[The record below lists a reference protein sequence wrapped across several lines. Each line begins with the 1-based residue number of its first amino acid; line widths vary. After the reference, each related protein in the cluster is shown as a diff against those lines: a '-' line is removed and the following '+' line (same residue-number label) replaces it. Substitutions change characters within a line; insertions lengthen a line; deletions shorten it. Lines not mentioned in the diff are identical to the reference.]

1 MGGGGRRGGRVRFL
15 ARMAAA
21 SAGEGRGR
29 RGIGGTIQD
38 RGADDHPLSPQGSIS
53 ASETGVTPEALR
65 AALLAWYDQGARDL
79 AWRVGPAEHRAGVRA
94 DPYRVWLSEVMLQQT
109 TVPHAT
115 PYFLKFT
122 ARWPTVADLAAAP
135 DEDVMAAWAGLGYYA
150 RARNLLACARAV
162 ANDHGGVFPDTE
174 EGLRAL
180 PGLGPYTAAA
190 VAAIAFDRPAN
201 VVDGNVERVMARLH
215 AVETPLPDAKP
226 ELKALAA
233 ALVRDGRPGD
243 WAQALMDLGA
253 TVCRPKSPLCDRCP
267 LTAACAGLATGAPE
281 TYPRKTAKA
290 ERPHR
295 HGVAYV
301 LTRGAEVALVRRPP
315 KGLLGGMLALPTSDW
330 RATRFTEAE
339 ARAAA
344 PAPADWR
351 HVGEVEHGFTHF
363 TLTLTLLRA
372 EADAADDVIWSPR
385 RDLDGLPSV
394 FLKAA
399 RAGLS
404 NLL

>member
-1 MGGGGRRGGRVRFL
+1 MK
-15 ARMAAA
+15 
-21 SAGEGRGR
+21 
-29 RGIGGTIQD
+29 
-38 RGADDHPLSPQGSIS
+38 
-53 ASETGVTPEALR
+53 PEALR
-65 AALLAWYDQGARDL
+65 ARLLAWYDAQARDL
-79 AWRVGPAEHRAGVRA
+79 AWRVGPVDGRAGVRA

-122 ARWPTVADLAAAP
+122 ARWPTVSALAAEA
-135 DEDVMAAWAGLGYYA
+135 DGEVMAAWAGLGYYA

-162 ANDHGGVFPDTE
+162 ASDHGGVFPDTE
-174 EGLRAL
+174 AALRAL

-190 VAAIAFDRPAN
+190 VAAIAFDRPTN
-201 VVDGNVERVMARLH
+201 VVDGNVERVISRLF

-226 ELKALAA
+226 ELKRLAES
-233 ALVRDGRPGD
+233 LVRDERPGD

-253 TVCRPKSPLCDRCP
+253 TICKPKSPLCDRCP
-267 LTAACAGLATGAPE
+267 LASDCAALATGAPE
-281 TYPRKTAKA
+281 TYPRRTAKA
-290 ERPHR
+290 VRPHR

-301 LTRGAEVALVRRPP
+301 LTRGDQVALVRRPP
-315 KGLLGGMLALPTSDW
+315 KGLLGGMLALPSSDW
-330 RATRFTEAE
+330 RTAPFTEAE
-339 ARAAA
+339 ALAAA

-363 TLTLTLLRA
+363 TLTLKLLRA
-372 EADAADDVIWSPR
+372 EGEARDVIWSPR

-399 RAGLS
+399 RAALT